1 MNFPFKNPGPN
12 ARIDWPKAVAWYNE
26 ATGSKFKDEEEL
38 LRTLQQ
44 LFPVKF
50 IAEIFDVTAPT
61 IEARLKWH
69 GIGYTSALKDS
80 HPNKKQ
86 FSLDQKLK
94 KENSL
99 RKR

>member
-12 ARIDWPKAVAWYNE
+12 ARIDWPKAVVWFNE
-26 ATGSKFKDEEEL
+26 AAGSKFKNEEDL
-38 LRTLQQ
+38 LRALHK

-69 GIGYTSALKDS
+69 GIGYTFAWKDS
-80 HPNKKQ
+80 NPNKKQ
-86 FSLDQKLK
+86 YSLDSNRGG
-94 KENSL
+94 E
-99 RKR
+99 

>member
-1 MNFPFKNPGPN
+1 MNLPFKKPGPRS
-12 ARIDWPKAVAWYNE
+12 RIDWPKAVAWYNNV
-26 ATGSKFKDEEEL
+26 TGENFKDEEEL
-38 LRTLQQ
+38 LRTLRK

-50 IAEIFDVTAPT
+50 IAEIFDVTTPT

-86 FSLDQKLK
+86 YSLDSNRGK
-94 KENSL
+94 NGYHD
-99 RKR
+99 